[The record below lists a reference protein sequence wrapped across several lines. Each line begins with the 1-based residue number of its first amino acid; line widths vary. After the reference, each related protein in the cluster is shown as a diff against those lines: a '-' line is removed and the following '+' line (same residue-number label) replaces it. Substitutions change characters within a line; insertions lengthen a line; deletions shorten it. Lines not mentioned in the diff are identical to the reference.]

1 MPPWSLALLLSLAG
15 FAPCDP
21 QPVAG
26 TIAPVRDAVSDAVVA
41 DSPARR
47 AGARILLMLLLLLL
61 PVAGTRAQALPS
73 LMQPSEAR
81 SGPPPL
87 ATSTSAL
94 AVALSELGEG
104 LHVPPNRLLLAATP
118 PPASSSSA
126 SLCEAREHEGKQLV
140 RAAGQ
145 GTTKGTDGPEG
156 C

>member
-1 MPPWSLALLLSLAG
+1 M
-15 FAPCDP
+15 
-21 QPVAG
+21 
-26 TIAPVRDAVSDAVVA
+26 
-41 DSPARR
+41 
-47 AGARILLMLLLLLL
+47 LLMLLLVVLLNPSFAL

-73 LMQPSEAR
+73 LMQLSEAR

-118 PPASSSSA
+118 PSASSSSA

-145 GTTKGTDGPEG
+145 GTTKGTDSPEG